1 MQKVRAAAGTRER
14 LARIEAR
21 IQAELR
27 AMPADQ
33 RKDFENK
40 QRAARVFGKTHAG
53 ATPRQRRVVE
63 LQAQAQ
69 ELRTYRSKAAAER
82 LMNRLGMMVPEAVHG
97 TGVRMT
103 IFAR

>member
-1 MQKVRAAAGTRER
+1 MQTARAAVGTGER

-33 RKDFENK
+33 RKDFESK
-40 QRAARVFGKTHAG
+40 QRASRVFGKTHAG

-69 ELRTYRSKAAAER
+69 KLRTQRSKAVAGR

-97 TGVRMT
+97 TGVRTT